1 MFTLINLL
9 LVITGLY
16 LACGLLFAIAF
27 VIKGAAVTDEG
38 ARGAAIGFRIIIIP
52 AAIVF
57 WPLLLRKWMQ
67 ANKTKRND

>member
-38 ARGAAIGFRIIIIP
+38 THGATIGFRIIIIP

-67 ANKTKRND
+67 VNKTKRND